1 MLGIEPRASYTLSET
16 LYQQSHTPVP
26 HSPQIY
32 RFVGCKCQ
40 SVGCLEGRMKMIGGR
55 WHTLLIAVVVTIVLD
70 LRAHV
75 LSKCTVRR
83 ECDHLLPL
91 LSPPTSFYFSTDVG
105 NLRKASCSQ
114 RSFAKRMPQRFN
126 YQYSVNMVE
135 RHQFPSPCCLQYFSQ
150 HICPRCSV
158 SALPCS
164 LLTPCMSV
172 GHLCSPRLGILLE
185 TQ

>member
-16 LYQQSHTPVP
+16 LYQQNHTPVL

-32 RFVGCKCQ
+32 GFVGCKCQ

-55 WHTLLIAVVVTIVLD
+55 WHTLLTAVVVTIVMD

-75 LSKCTVRR
+75 LSKCTVRL

-91 LSPPTSFYFSTDVG
+91 LSPPTSFHFSTDVG

-135 RHQFPSPCCLQYFSQ
+135 ET
-150 HICPRCSV
+150 SV
-158 SALPCS
+158 SLPMLPAILQPAYMSQVFLVLCPVHCLRHACLLGTSAL
-164 LLTPCMSV
+164 
-172 GHLCSPRLGILLE
+172 LG
-185 TQ
+185 